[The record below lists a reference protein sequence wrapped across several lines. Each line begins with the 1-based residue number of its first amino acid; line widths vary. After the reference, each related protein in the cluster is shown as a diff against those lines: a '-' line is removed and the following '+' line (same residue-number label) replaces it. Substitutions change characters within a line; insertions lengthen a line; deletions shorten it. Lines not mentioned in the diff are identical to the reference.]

1 MPIPPDAP
9 ADAYRL
15 AWEALLALSVFYIL
29 VSIALRWRAQRPV
42 RVTRYEPPQG
52 ITPAVA
58 AFLNEGGR
66 YERPFAAALVSLAA
80 KNYIQI
86 LQTPV
91 WVTLEKLRTGD
102 AQLPPDESVVLSSLF
117 PSDDIN
123 SYSFSGRDSDRLFA
137 AYRLFRATLREMMT
151 AEFVSSHVGIWALGL
166 AYSVTVLA
174 LIAISMPKFGNGLQL
189 GSIGFMGILI
199 FFGGTCF
206 IAALRVWPATMLK
219 LTSFMPGTSRPKSPL
234 TWNDGIPILL
244 TIYAL
249 VGFMFLA
256 VLSSTKFAFVAVAVV
271 AINVFARYFL
281 NAPTSSGR
289 MVLTELRSFREFLSR
304 TDADRLNHENEP
316 GKTPQKLEPFIAYAV
331 ALGVERGWGEEFVGN
346 LLEMLQVN
354 QAYSP
359 PGSLSV
365 PDSRPTDLNLFD
377 RKR

>member
-1 MPIPPDAP
+1 MPVASDAP

-15 AWEALLALSVFYIL
+15 AWEALFALTVFYIAL
-29 VSIALRWRAQRPV
+29 SIAFRWRTQRPV
-42 RVTRYEPPQG
+42 RVTRYEPPLG
-52 ITPAVA
+52 ITPAAA

-80 KNYIQI
+80 KNYLQIQ
-86 LQTPV
+86 QTPV
-91 WVTLEKLRTGD
+91 WITLEKLRTGD
-102 AQLPPDESVVLSSLF
+102 AQLPPEESIVLSSLF
-117 PSDDIN
+117 PCDDIN

-151 AEFVSSHVGIWALGL
+151 AELVSSHVVIWILGL
-166 AYSVTVLA
+166 TYSVTVLM

-199 FFGGTCF
+199 LFGGTCF
-206 IAALRVWPATMLK
+206 IAALRVWPATLLK
-219 LTSFMPGTSRPKSPL
+219 LIPFMPGTSRPKSSL

-244 TIYAL
+244 TVYAL
-249 VGFMFLA
+249 AGFMFLA
-256 VLSSTKFAFVAVAVV
+256 VLTSTKFAFVAAAVV

-289 MVLTELRSFREFLSR
+289 KVLAELRSFREFLSR
-304 TDADRLNHENEP
+304 VDADRLNRENKP
-316 GKTPQKLEPFIAYAV
+316 GKTPQKLEPFIGYAV
-331 ALGVERGWGEEFVGN
+331 ALGVEHGWGEEFAGN

-359 PGSLSV
+359 PGSPPV
-365 PDSRPTDLNLFD
+365 PDSRPADLNLFD
-377 RKR
+377 RNR